1 MEKQTLGT
9 RIAMRLIVCGALI
22 SLGSSIITP
31 SAQAGVSSHL
41 INAKGVGQDNGTGS
55 TTGKVIGGGL
65 LHGTIAGNIT
75 PTGIS
80 GTVATFVEIVTF
92 TNQHGTL
99 TVRLE
104 GAIDV
109 TTGTFSA
116 SGPVVDAAGK
126 LSGATGRIS
135 VSGIANFAAGIFT
148 EDITGLISVD
158 LAP

>member
-1 MEKQTLGT
+1 MKKRNLGARVATRSIVFGTLV
-9 RIAMRLIVCGALI
+9 L
-22 SLGSSIITP
+22 LGSWIMP
-31 SAQAGVSSHL
+31 APALAAVSSHL
-41 INAKGVGQDNGTGS
+41 INAKGVGQDNGSGS

-65 LHGTIAGNIT
+65 LDGTIAGNIT

-80 GTVATFVEIVTF
+80 GSVATFTEIVTF

-109 TTGTFSA
+109 TTGQFNA
-116 SGPVVDAAGK
+116 SGSVIAATGK
-126 LSGATGRIS
+126 LSGATGIVS
-135 VSGIANFAAGIFT
+135 VSGVANFAAGIFT
-148 EDITGLISVD
+148 EDITGVIFAD